1 MSGKRFLA
9 PFFRKR
15 FLTPFLLLL
24 AGCAVSPDYERPSA
38 PASESFRETPPGWKE
53 AQPSDEIA
61 RGRWWAIFGDA
72 ELDRLVERID
82 AGNFTLAAAAARQR
96 QAVAAVKI
104 ARSGLFPGVDADLSV
119 TRSRSPTGSA
129 GGVTPGRITTSRSI
143 GLGAT
148 WEVDL
153 WGRVRREVEAASA
166 DAQASAGDLA
176 SARLSLQAE
185 LATNYFALR
194 ALDEQRKLFEDTVA
208 AYRTSLE
215 LTNNRYNAGVAARA
229 DVVQADAQL
238 KSALAQ
244 SVDFG
249 VQRAQLEH
257 AIAVLTGVPPSQ
269 FAIPARTQY
278 GAVLPVLPPGM
289 PSELLER
296 RPDIAAA
303 ERRVAAANAD
313 IGIARSAYF
322 PSLILN
328 ASFGFR
334 STDAG
339 TWLTAPARFWSLGP
353 ALALTVFDAGRR
365 GAISDQALAAYDATV
380 ADYRQTVLVALAEV
394 EDNLAA
400 LRVLAQEAQLQ
411 QDALDAAR
419 QSLQLTL
426 NQYKAGTVSFLNV
439 VVAQAALLAE
449 QRASVQILNRRLAAT
464 VGLVRALGGG
474 WKPE

>member
-1 MSGKRFLA
+1 
-9 PFFRKR
+9 
-15 FLTPFLLLL
+15 L
-24 AGCAVSPDYERPSA
+24 AGCAVGPDYERPSA
-38 PASESFRETPPGWKE
+38 PATEAFKEAPPGWKE
-53 AQPSDEIA
+53 AQPRDEIA
-61 RGRWWAIFGDA
+61 RGKWWEIFGDA
-72 ELDRLVERID
+72 ELNALVERID
-82 AGNFTLAAAAARQR
+82 AGSFTLAAAAARQR
-96 QAVAAVKI
+96 QAQAAVTI

-129 GGVTPGRITTSRSI
+129 GGVTAGRVTTSRNLS
-143 GLGAT
+143 LGAT

-153 WGRVRREVEAASA
+153 WGRVRREVEAAQA

-176 SARLSLQAE
+176 AARLSLQAE

-194 ALDEQRKLFEDTVA
+194 ALDEQRKLFEETVA

-269 FAIPARTQY
+269 FAIATRTGY
-278 GAVLPVLPPGM
+278 GAALPAIPPGM

-313 IGIARSAYF
+313 IGVARAAYF
-322 PSLILN
+322 PSLLLN
-328 ASFGFR
+328 ATFGFR

-339 TWLTAPARFWSLGP
+339 TWLTAPSRFWSLGP

-365 GAISDQALAAYDATV
+365 GAVSDQAVAAYDATV
-380 ADYRQTVLVALAEV
+380 ADYRQTVLVAFAEV

-400 LRVLAQEAQLQ
+400 LRVLEEESRLQ

-439 VVAQAALLAE
+439 VVAQTALLAE

-464 VGLVRALGGG
+464 VGLIRALGGG
-474 WKPE
+474 WQPQ

>member
-1 MSGKRFLA
+1 MKKLIA
-9 PFFRKR
+9 
-15 FLTPFLLLL
+15 LLLL
-24 AGCAVSPDYERPSA
+24 AGCAVGPDYEKPAA
-38 PASESFRETPPGWKE
+38 PESPAFRETPAGWKE
-53 AQPSDEIA
+53 AQPRDEIA
-61 RGRWWAIFGDA
+61 RGKWWEIFGDA
-72 ELDRLVERID
+72 ELNALVEKVD

-96 QAVAAVKI
+96 QAQAAVTI
-104 ARSGLFPGVDADLSV
+104 ARSGLFPGLDADLSV
-119 TRSRSPTGSA
+119 TRSRSPAGSA
-129 GGVTPGRITTSRSI
+129 GGVTQGRTTTSRSVS
-143 GLGAT
+143 LGAS
-148 WEVDL
+148 WEIDL

-166 DAQASAGDLA
+166 EAQASAGDVA

-185 LATNYFALR
+185 LATSYFALR
-194 ALDEQRKLFEDTVA
+194 LLDVQGKLFDDTVA

-238 KSALAQ
+238 KSALSQ

-269 FAIPARTQY
+269 LAVAQRAEYSAQLPAI
-278 GAVLPVLPPGM
+278 PPGM

-296 RPDIAAA
+296 RPDVAAA

-313 IGIARSAYF
+313 IGVAKAAYF

-328 ASFGFR
+328 AAFGFR
-334 STDAG
+334 SNDASA
-339 TWLTAPARFWSLGP
+339 WLTAPSRFWSLGP

-365 GAISDQALAAYDATV
+365 GAISDQAIAGYDATV
-380 ADYRQTVLVALAEV
+380 ADYRQTVLVAFAEV

-400 LRVLAQEAQLQ
+400 LRVLDEEARLQ
-411 QDALDAAR
+411 RDSVDAAR
-419 QSLQLTL
+419 ESLQLTL

-439 VVAQAALLAE
+439 VIAQTALLAE
-449 QRASVQILNRRLAAT
+449 QRAAVQVLNRRLAAT

-474 WKPE
+474 WKI

>member
-1 MSGKRFLA
+1 MKKLIA
-9 PFFRKR
+9 
-15 FLTPFLLLL
+15 LLLL
-24 AGCAVSPDYERPSA
+24 AGCAVGPDYEKPAA
-38 PASESFRETPPGWKE
+38 PESPAFRETPAGWKE
-53 AQPSDEIA
+53 AQPRDEIA
-61 RGRWWAIFGDA
+61 RGKWWEIFGDA
-72 ELDRLVERID
+72 ELNALVEKVD

-96 QAVAAVKI
+96 QAQAAVTI
-104 ARSGLFPGVDADLSV
+104 ARSGLFPGLDADLSV
-119 TRSRSPTGSA
+119 TRSRSPAGSA
-129 GGVTPGRITTSRSI
+129 GGVTQGRTTTSRSVS
-143 GLGAT
+143 LGAS
-148 WEVDL
+148 WEIDL

-166 DAQASAGDLA
+166 EAQASAGDVA

-185 LATNYFALR
+185 LATSYFALR
-194 ALDEQRKLFEDTVA
+194 LLDVQRKLFDDTVA

-238 KSALAQ
+238 KSALSQ

-269 FAIPARTQY
+269 LAVAQRAEYSAQLPAI
-278 GAVLPVLPPGM
+278 PPGM

-296 RPDIAAA
+296 RPDVAAA

-313 IGIARSAYF
+313 IGVAKAAYF

-328 ASFGFR
+328 AAFGFR
-334 STDAG
+334 SNDASA
-339 TWLTAPARFWSLGP
+339 WLTAPSRFWSLGP

-365 GAISDQALAAYDATV
+365 GAISDQAIAGYDATV
-380 ADYRQTVLVALAEV
+380 ADYRQTVLVAFAEV

-400 LRVLAQEAQLQ
+400 LRVLDEEARLQ
-411 QDALDAAR
+411 RDSVDAAR
-419 QSLQLTL
+419 ESLQLTL

-439 VVAQAALLAE
+439 VIAQTALLAE
-449 QRASVQILNRRLAAT
+449 QRAAVQVLNRRLAAT

-474 WKPE
+474 WKK